1 MVGNIPRTNNNYL
14 HSTKIRENFV
24 KRLFLRNIFV
34 RLNKISEKTMKTQ
47 AKNTLGFINI
57 ALLLLFLFGI
67 SSCSALQIGK
77 DIKTQLFQENGNV
90 FYISSTYSFGVI

>member
-1 MVGNIPRTNNNYL
+1 L

-47 AKNTLGFINI
+47 AKNTLVFINI
-57 ALLLLFLFGI
+57 ALLLLFFFGI
-67 SSCSALQIGK
+67 ISCSALQTGK
-77 DIKTQLFQENGNV
+77 RI
-90 FYISSTYSFGVI
+90 

>member
-1 MVGNIPRTNNNYL
+1 L

-47 AKNTLGFINI
+47 AKNTLVFINI
-57 ALLLLFLFGI
+57 ALLLLFFF
-67 SSCSALQIGK
+67 S
-77 DIKTQLFQENGNV
+77 
-90 FYISSTYSFGVI
+90 